1 MKLDAGAERH
11 HYSMFNV
18 GRSMFSLFDV
28 HLSNQPRKDG
38 NSNTFNRINKES
50 TMEAMKIMLVDDE
63 ERFLST
69 TQKLLHKKGIDA
81 VTATSG
87 AQALELLNHK
97 YIQVVILDVKM
108 PGMDGNETLK
118 EIKRRFPLVE
128 VIMLT
133 GHATVESAIDGLK
146 SGATDYLMK
155 PTEIDDLIAKARE
168 AFRKRLLLEEKI
180 LMAQSRQYMKS
191 PREILK
197 QAEKPE
203 R

>member
-1 MKLDAGAERH
+1 
-11 HYSMFNV
+11 
-18 GRSMFSLFDV
+18 
-28 HLSNQPRKDG
+28 
-38 NSNTFNRINKES
+38 
-50 TMEAMKIMLVDDE
+50 MEAMKIMLVDDE

-69 TQKLLHKKGIDA
+69 TQKLLTKKGIDA

-87 AQALELLNHK
+87 AEALEVLQHK
-97 YIQVVILDVKM
+97 HIHVVILDVKM

-118 EIKRRFPLVE
+118 EIKRQFPLVE

-155 PTEIDDLIAKARE
+155 PTDIDELMAKARE
-168 AFRKRLLLEEKI
+168 AFQKRQMLEEKI
-180 LMAQSRQYMKS
+180 LMAQSRKYMKS

-197 QAEKPE
+197 EAENPG